1 MARKNVEPEITLG
14 APTDNT
20 STGAVATEP
29 EGTVR
34 VTHLDEPIVIRQPT
48 PGPVTMSISWLSEAQ
63 TKVIT
68 PEEPA
73 KPEASDVAPVTKSA
87 DETPAEEAEVTPV
100 FEAPESEAK

>member
-1 MARKNVEPEITLG
+1 MAHKNVEPEITLG
-14 APTDNT
+14 APVDNT
-20 STGAVATEP
+20 STGAVVTEP

-34 VTHLDEPIVIRQPT
+34 ASHWGEPIVIREPT

-73 KPEASDVAPVTKSA
+73 KPEASDVVPVLKEA
-87 DETPAEEAEVTPV
+87 EAPAEVIPV
-100 FEAPESEAK
+100 FESPETEEA